1 MMRLEFLQF
10 LSITELC
17 KLSLLSKQSNKFV
30 DPNREIVDTDGN
42 GVVLKCEVPLGKCEF
57 FLSNIVDL

>member
-42 GVVLKCEVPLGKCEF
+42 GVVLKCEVPLDKCEC